1 VSLYRKVGQLAV
13 QTEGKERRQYN
24 AGEAFIE
31 SVNMWHKAFN
41 EGDQPTKLLVVARRE
56 SPRLRQRNSKVFS

>member
-41 EGDQPTKLLVVARRE
+41 EGDQPTKLLVVFLGEEGKPTTEA
-56 SPRLRQRNSKVFS
+56 KK